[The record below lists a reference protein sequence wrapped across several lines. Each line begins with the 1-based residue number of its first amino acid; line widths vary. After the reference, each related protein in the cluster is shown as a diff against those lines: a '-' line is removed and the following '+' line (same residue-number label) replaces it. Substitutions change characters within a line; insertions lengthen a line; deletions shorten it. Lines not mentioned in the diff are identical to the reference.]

1 MENFI
6 FFAIADRNFIETIV
20 GKVVN
25 KNIIFNKPTAQGLDS
40 YFIVNAKENSE
51 VANSTIANEN
61 VISNSNISS
70 DINKSSSNENTLDKI
85 HADNIEKENT
95 IQNSAFGNEKLSSS
109 SSITSENAPTIS
121 RNDLLINCTDFN
133 VNGNTKNSTEILDDT
148 GRPLSHEINLPIL
161 LKPSNTELQAL
172 KNYIHKI

>member
-1 MENFI
+1 ML
-6 FFAIADRNFIETIV
+6 
-20 GKVVN
+20 
-25 KNIIFNKPTAQGLDS
+25 IILK
-40 YFIVNAKENSE
+40 K
-51 VANSTIANEN
+51 
-61 VISNSNISS
+61 
-70 DINKSSSNENTLDKI
+70 KK
-85 HADNIEKENT
+85 T
-95 IQNSAFGNEKLSSS
+95 IQNSAFANEKLSSS

-133 VNGNTKNSTEILDDT
+133 VNGNTKNSTKILDDT